1 MSTKASIN
9 YDSIPESSTFAALE
23 IVRIVAFPNGFKSL
37 IPGYDIYKS
46 MIEPL
51 TQKIINSAKVQPG
64 NDIEN
69 IREIIRSGKE
79 NGVDE
84 LEIKIS
90 KESGINI
97 GTDLGSMM
105 GIPCNVDFR
114 VGAESETIISIKYK

>member
-9 YDSIPESSTFAALE
+9 YDSISESSTLAALE
-23 IVRIVAFPNGFKSL
+23 VVRIVAFPNGLKSL
-37 IPGYDIYKS
+37 IPGYDIYKL

-51 TQKIINSAKVQPG
+51 TQKIISSAKVQPG
-64 NDIEN
+64 NDLEN

-97 GTDLGSMM
+97 GTDLDGI

-114 VGAESETIISIKYK
+114 VGAESETIINIKYK